1 MGRRRAGTRGALPD
15 EEDPLGAKMRNFGL
29 SAAAIGA
36 ALLAFSSGAG
46 AQAPPADPPKPWY
59 EAKIIPDPFSMTV
72 AFWSN
77 YRFRGISQ
85 TSNAP
90 GYNGS
95 FDFEMD
101 LFKDFSVYAGVWAS
115 NINFNGGFRPRVEV
129 DVYGGVKG
137 KLFEKLSWNVQLI
150 GYLYP
155 GAPGGSNLDYFEVMP
170 SLGWDFGFMEITGG
184 VALSPN
190 YTADS
195 GFSAWVFGDVTVPI
209 PVAALEPYK
218 VALFGHIGYQSIERN
233 ENFGTP
239 DYLEWE
245 IGVKWELYGFKMSV
259 KYGDT
264 NLSRSECFG
273 GQSWCRATAV
283 FVVSKTF

>member
-1 MGRRRAGTRGALPD
+1 M
-15 EEDPLGAKMRNFGL
+15 
-29 SAAAIGA
+29 GA
-36 ALLAFSSGAG
+36 ALVALAPA
-46 AQAPPADPPKPWY
+46 AQAQTTPPPGTPPEPPKPWY
-59 EAKIIPDPFSMTV
+59 EQKLIHDPFSATI

-95 FDFEMD
+95 FDFEMEV
-101 LFKDFSVYAGVWAS
+101 FKDISVYAGVWAS
-115 NINFNGGFRPRVEV
+115 NINFAPRANVEV

-137 KLFEKLSWNVQLI
+137 KLFEKLSWNVQAI

-155 GAPGGSNLDYFEVMP
+155 GSPKSPNLYYFEVMP
-170 SLGWDFGFMEITGG
+170 ALSWDFGFMEVGGG

-190 YTADS
+190 LAFNS
-195 GFSAWVFGDVTVPI
+195 GFGAWVFGDVTVPI
-209 PVAALEPYK
+209 PVSILEPYK
-218 VALFGHIGYQSIERN
+218 FAAFGHIGYQMIQRN
-233 ENFGTP
+233 ANFGTP

-245 IGVKWELYGFKMSV
+245 LGIKWELFGVKMGV

-264 NLSRSECFG
+264 NISRNDCLG
-273 GQSWCRATAV
+273 GLTWCRATVV
-283 FVVSKTF
+283 FTISKTF

>member
-1 MGRRRAGTRGALPD
+1 M
-15 EEDPLGAKMRNFGL
+15 
-29 SAAAIGA
+29 GA
-36 ALLAFSSGAG
+36 ALVALAPA
-46 AQAPPADPPKPWY
+46 AQAQTTLPPATPPASTPPEPPKPWY
-59 EAKIIPDPFSMTV
+59 EQKFISDPFSATI

-95 FDFEMD
+95 LDFEMEV
-101 LFKDFSVYAGVWAS
+101 FKDIWVYAGVWAS
-115 NINFNGGFRPRVEV
+115 NINFNNGLKPRVEV
-129 DVYGGVKG
+129 DVYGGFKG
-137 KLFEKLSWNVQLI
+137 KLFDKLGWNVQFI

-155 GAPGGSNLDYFEVMP
+155 GAPKGLSLDYFEVMP
-170 SLGWDFGFMEITGG
+170 SLSWDFGFMEVAGG

-190 YTADS
+190 YTLGS
-195 GFSAWVFGDVTVPI
+195 GFATWAFGDVTVPI
-209 PVAALEPYK
+209 PIAILEPYK
-218 VALFGHIGYQSIERN
+218 FAAFGHVGYQAIERN
-233 ENFGTP
+233 AKFGTR

-245 IGVKWELYGFKMSV
+245 IGVKWELFGFKMAV

-264 NLSRSECFG
+264 DLSRNDCFG
-273 GQSWCRATAV
+273 GPTWCRATAV